1 MFGRRSND
9 VKDFQRMRVVVW
21 EKPFDIAVAEFRK
34 EKVIYIDR
42 ETIKDIPPKQCYF
55 TLNFALAVC

>member
-42 ETIKDIPPKQCYF
+42 NHKKIFHQNNVIS
-55 TLNFALAVC
+55 L